1 MTLVIYI
8 GVALS
13 VGDLP
18 EDVAKE
24 LERRGW
30 ELGCLYSIANG
41 MSPGE
46 LKKCRYVLIDQG
58 IAAAKRELSD
68 VELWRWYTRA
78 VKRVKVAVLE
88 TDVKV
93 VAPDVFGS
101 MERTAERWE
110 KWAPRIESMGVA
122 PLLVLQEPKRIAEW
136 IKTKAYRD
144 ARAVAIPSRELYS
157 IKCARRPRLCAE
169 VIAAVADVA
178 EDKEWIHLLGAGLGV
193 LGILAPLLGR
203 KIHSFDTTAY
213 RMAVSDEVR
222 IRKTPDEPG
231 LWMVTRGLER
241 EFFIPWLRR
250 LLQRAGRP

>member
-1 MTLVIYI
+1 MTLVIYV
-8 GVALS
+8 GVALG

-30 ELGCLYSIANG
+30 ELGCLYSLANG

-58 IAAAKRELSD
+58 IAAAKRGLSD
-68 VELWRWYTRA
+68 AELWRWYTRA
-78 VKRVKVAVLE
+78 VKRVKAAAPE
-88 TDVKV
+88 ADVKA

-101 MERTAERWE
+101 LERTAERWE
-110 KWAPRIESMGVA
+110 KWAPLIEKMGA
-122 PLLVLQEPKRIAEW
+122 TPLLVLQEPKRIDRW

-144 ARAVAIPSRELYS
+144 ARAVAIPARELGDV
-157 IKCARRPRLCAE
+157 KCSRRPRLCAE

-178 EDKEWIHLLGAGLGV
+178 EDKEWMHLLGAGLGV

-222 IRKTPDEPG
+222 IRKMPDEPG

-250 LLQRAGRP
+250 LLQRAGRV